1 LDSLNLLKTSLK
13 NLLISFNCETSKGE
27 FPHLFVEE
35 NNLNYI
41 GNKPDIK
48 YYSLSNISLD
58 EYNKINSS
66 NWNLKEEC
74 LNYLEKDILGLLE
87 VLNKVSLYYFK
98 EFGINIP
105 KYMTLPSVA
114 MSVFGFNFYDEKYK
128 IKMIKGPLEKFIREA
143 YFGSNFCR
151 DENFN

>member
-1 LDSLNLLKTSLK
+1 MLVISYATGEAKVDSLNLFNTSLK
-13 NLLISFNCETSKGE
+13 KLLISFNCDTRKGV

-35 NNLNYI
+35 EKLNYI

-74 LNYLEKDILGLLE
+74 LKYLEKDVLGLLE
-87 VLNKVSLYYFK
+87 VLNKVSLYYFY
-98 EFGINIP
+98 EFGLNIP
-105 KYMTLPSVA
+105 KYMTLPSLA
-114 MSVFGFNFYDEKYK
+114 MSVFGFNFYEDKYQIK
-128 IKMIKGPLEKFIREA
+128 IIKGPL
-143 YFGSNFCR
+143 
-151 DENFN
+151 